1 MLMQEYSAKTS
12 GYISFYLTL
21 KDTVN
26 NEKTVSGD
34 SVISEPFVIE
44 DSVRAKPGKK
54 DSIPEKTVIQPGD
67 SLITDSVKAEAKL
80 KVAEKTER
88 YLPDESAII
97 QDHSKKKHAEVLR
110 WNASENF
117 LTLNAGVDSISAENP
132 TITSSARHTG
142 NLRRILLARDS
153 LNIEPKKRYELS
165 NDWLL
170 GIFLFIT
177 LLFLWV
183 KIFYKKYF
191 TLLLNSLLSY
201 QLSIKLLREK
211 NIMIKRVS
219 FVLNFI
225 YVIVLS
231 TFILK
236 ILELYQLKIFNFNKF
251 ETLLMLINIII
262 IISVAR
268 ILMLRL
274 VGYIFNS
281 TQIFNEYIHINYI
294 INKNLGLFLFPLLIA
309 QVYIAEKLKVIFIIA
324 GITLILI
331 SYIIRFYR
339 GFQIIIKK
347 DIFLFYL
354 ILYLCTLEI
363 LPLLLGYKFF
373 ILLV

>member
-1 MLMQEYSAKTS
+1 MIP
-12 GYISFYLTL
+12 G
-21 KDTVN
+21 KDTVRY
-26 NEKTVSGD
+26 EKIISGD
-34 SVISEPFVIE
+34 SLISKPKVILDSTGSKSVI
-44 DSVRAKPGKK
+44 G
-54 DSIPEKTVIQPGD
+54 DSIPEIYEIHAGD
-67 SLITDSVKAEAKL
+67 SLVTDSAKVKVKQ
-80 KVAEKTER
+80 KVAEKTGMHIAGEG
-88 YLPDESAII
+88 II
-97 QDHSKKKHAEVLR
+97 LKDHGRKQQPEKLR
-110 WNASENF
+110 WNTAGNF
-117 LTLNAGVDSISAENP
+117 LISNASDDTISSGNLIFRPAASI
-132 TITSSARHTG
+132 TG
-142 NLRRILLARDS
+142 NLRRMLLPRES
-153 LNIEPKKRYELS
+153 INIEPKKKYELS

-170 GIFLFIT
+170 AIFLFIT

-191 TLLLNSLLSY
+191 ALLLSSLLSY
-201 QLSIKLLREK
+201 QLSLKLLREK

-236 ILELYQLKIFNFNKF
+236 ILELYRIKVFKFNTF
-251 ETLLMLINIII
+251 ETLLILINIII
-262 IISVAR
+262 IISVLR
-268 ILMLRL
+268 ILLLKL
-274 VGYIFNS
+274 VGFIFNS
-281 TQIFNEYIHINYI
+281 TQIFNEYIHNNYV
-294 INKNLGLFLFPLLIA
+294 INKNLGLFLFPLLIG
-309 QVYIAEKLKVIFIIA
+309 QVYISEKLKVIFIIA
-324 GITLILI
+324 GISLILI